1 MKRRAM
7 RKRGRTTANRG
18 RSPVNADPLWDVVPE
33 NASLILSVYA
43 EHEARKPVLLFDVQE
58 RLLYA
63 YPYAAF
69 KADLS
74 ARSQASLTKQY
85 EAALAN
91 DEIVLFVRD
100 NVARKLVSY
109 SLPRT

>member
-1 MKRRAM
+1 MKRRSM
-7 RKRGRTTANRG
+7 RKRGRTTGNRR
-18 RSPVNADPLWDVVPE
+18 RSPVTADPLWDVVTE
-33 NASLILSVYA
+33 NAGFILSAYA

-58 RLLYA
+58 GRLYA
-63 YPYAAF
+63 YPYEAF
-69 KADLS
+69 KAELS